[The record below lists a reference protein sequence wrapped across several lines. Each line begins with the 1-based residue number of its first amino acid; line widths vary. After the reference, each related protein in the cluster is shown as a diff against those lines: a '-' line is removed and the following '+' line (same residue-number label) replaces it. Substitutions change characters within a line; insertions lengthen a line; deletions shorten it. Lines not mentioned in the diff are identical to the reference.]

1 MAETGIFKKLSDFF
15 LAPPKIDSD
24 ELRELLGED
33 DSVLLTVQTLSCT
46 YKPRAWVDRNTFFR
60 SILMLTKK
68 RVLLLKN
75 SSKVN
80 VLRDIEFDT
89 ITHHKFG
96 STRSKGLKLEIKTV
110 DAEDSIMFH
119 QQYRNEFEEL
129 SEKFEEVMAQAIEL
143 STETG
148 ETFFCM
154 HCGAKIPAASVFC
167 SSCGKKVKV

>member
-1 MAETGIFKKLSDFF
+1 MSETGIFKKLSDFF

-60 SILMLTKK
+60 SILMLTEK
-68 RVLLLKN
+68 RILLLKN

-129 SEKFEEVMAQAIEL
+129 SEKFEEVMSQAIEL
-143 STETG
+143 STGTG

>member
-1 MAETGIFKKLSDFF
+1 MSETGVLKKLSDFF

-33 DSVLLTVQTLSCT
+33 DSVLLTVPTQSCT
-46 YKPRAWVDRNTFFR
+46 HKPRAWIDRNTFFR

-68 RVLLLKN
+68 RVLILKN

-89 ITHHKFG
+89 ITNHKFG

-110 DAEDSIMFH
+110 DAQDSIMFH
-119 QQYRNEFEEL
+119 QQYRKEFEEL
-129 SEKFEEVMAQAIEL
+129 SEKFEEVMVQAIEL
-143 STETG
+143 STGAG

-154 HCGAKIPAASVFC
+154 HCGTRIPAASVFC
-167 SSCGKKVKV
+167 SSCGKKVRV

>member
-1 MAETGIFKKLSDFF
+1 MAERGVFKKLSDFF

-68 RVLLLKN
+68 RILLLKN

-129 SEKFEEVMAQAIEL
+129 SEKFEEVVAQAIEL
-143 STETG
+143 STGTG

>member
-1 MAETGIFKKLSDFF
+1 MSERGIFKKLSDFF
-15 LAPPKIDSD
+15 LAPPRIDSE

-129 SEKFEEVMAQAIEL
+129 SEKFEEVMSQAIEL

>member
-1 MAETGIFKKLSDFF
+1 MSERGIFKKLSDFF

-60 SILMLTKK
+60 SILMLTEK
-68 RVLLLKN
+68 RILLLKN

-80 VLRDIEFDT
+80 ILRDIEFDT

-129 SEKFEEVMAQAIEL
+129 SEKFEEVMSQAIEL
-143 STETG
+143 STGTG

>member
-1 MAETGIFKKLSDFF
+1 MSERGVLKKLSDFF
-15 LAPPKIDSD
+15 LAPPRLDSD
-24 ELRELLGED
+24 ELKELLGED
-33 DSVLLTVQTLSCT
+33 DPVLLTVQALSCT

-60 SILMLTKK
+60 SILILTKK
-68 RVLLLKN
+68 RVLILKN

-80 VLRDIEFDT
+80 VLRDIELDT

-96 STRSKGLKLEIKTV
+96 STKSKGLKLEIKTV

-119 QQYRNEFEEL
+119 QQYRKEFEEL
-129 SEKFEEVMAQAIEL
+129 AEKFEEVMTQALEL
-143 STETG
+143 SVGEG

-154 HCGAKIPAASVFC
+154 HCGVKIPAASVFC

>member
-1 MAETGIFKKLSDFF
+1 MAKTGIFKKLSDFF

-129 SEKFEEVMAQAIEL
+129 SEKFEEVMSQAIEL
-143 STETG
+143 STGTG

>member
-1 MAETGIFKKLSDFF
+1 MAERGIFKKLSDFF

-129 SEKFEEVMAQAIEL
+129 SEKFEEVMSQAIEL
-143 STETG
+143 STGTG

>member
-1 MAETGIFKKLSDFF
+1 MSETGILKKLSDFF
-15 LAPPKIDSD
+15 LAPTKINPD
-24 ELRELLGED
+24 ELKDLLGED
-33 DSVLLTVQTLSCT
+33 DSVLLTVPTLSCT
-46 YKPRAWVDRNTFFR
+46 YKPRTWIDRNTFFR

-68 RVLLLKN
+68 RILILKN

-89 ITHHKFG
+89 ITNHKFA

-110 DAEDSIMFH
+110 DAEDVIMFH
-119 QQYRNEFEEL
+119 QQYRKEFEEL
-129 SEKFEEVMAQAIEL
+129 SGKFEEVMSQTIEL
-143 STETG
+143 SSSAG

-154 HCGAKIPAASVFC
+154 HCGARIPAASVFC

>member
-129 SEKFEEVMAQAIEL
+129 SEKFEEVMAQAIDL

>member
-68 RVLLLKN
+68 RILLLKN

-129 SEKFEEVMAQAIEL
+129 SEKFEEVMSQAIEL

>member
-24 ELRELLGED
+24 ELEELLGED

-68 RVLLLKN
+68 RILLLKN

-129 SEKFEEVMAQAIEL
+129 SGKFEEVMAQAIEL
-143 STETG
+143 STEAG

>member
-1 MAETGIFKKLSDFF
+1 MAERGIFKKLSDFF

-143 STETG
+143 SKGTG

>member
-129 SEKFEEVMAQAIEL
+129 SEKFEEVMSQAIEL

>member
-1 MAETGIFKKLSDFF
+1 MAERGIFKKLSDFF

>member
-1 MAETGIFKKLSDFF
+1 MSETGIFKKLSDFF

-60 SILMLTKK
+60 SILMLTEK
-68 RVLLLKN
+68 RILLLKN

-80 VLRDIEFDT
+80 VLRNIEFDT

-143 STETG
+143 STGTG

>member
-68 RVLLLKN
+68 RILLLKN

-129 SEKFEEVMAQAIEL
+129 SEKFEEVMAQAIDL